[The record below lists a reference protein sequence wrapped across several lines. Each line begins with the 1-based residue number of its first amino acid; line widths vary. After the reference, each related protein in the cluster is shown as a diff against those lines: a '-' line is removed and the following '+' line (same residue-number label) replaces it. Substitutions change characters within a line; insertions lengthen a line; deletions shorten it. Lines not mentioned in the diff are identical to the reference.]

1 MADNSLEMKLTA
13 DFSDALTK
21 TTVMNVEVKNLSAQV
36 NKLSKQYLKAADS
49 EKAILAPELQ
59 AKIQEYHEMQE
70 AARTMANGIAN
81 AAEKTDASVHEVG
94 KAVKEEEA
102 EELGF
107 LSKIHERVRVTGE
120 SFEDLHAKISV
131 FSNAFASFNELIMAA
146 MGGEFI
152 LDQIEKV
159 AEMGEALGQLQE
171 KTGATAQE
179 LAVLR
184 LSARENNVAFDTL
197 EKGLINLGKNMQ
209 EAIID
214 PSGAA
219 AQDFSLMGVKIRN
232 TATGQL
238 LPVATVFDAIA
249 KKMAE
254 YQAGTAKTDLA
265 TTLFGEHVGSD
276 LIPVLGDVGQHTKD
290 LTKNAQQ
297 LGLVISE
304 KDITA
309 SENFESSQKKLKISL
324 SGVREE
330 MAVPLMNALTDVAQG
345 LLTNVKG
352 GNNLASICTPLEAA
366 LGTVVEVVV
375 AVGTVLGDVIG
386 LVNSTIEA
394 FKALGT
400 EADALGDI
408 LSGDLSE
415 GLATAKAGVDEY
427 TDAWARLGNT
437 FMENEKI
444 FNNVDNSLFYGAPA
458 VGGDDD
464 KPGAKQTAQQQAPQP
479 VDLGDWY
486 QGQEATLGMSNAAA
500 EKGAKTVQQ
509 AQEMVYQNTVNYWQ
523 KLLAGG
529 KLNAQ
534 QRVQVEEALANAEVA
549 LKQSQIEVSSAAD
562 KAGVASARQAAQ
574 SQVEILQAQLEE
586 QQRVVRAQL
595 QSQISV
601 AGSNIQIAQAEL
613 QTKKAGWN
621 AEVAAGQ
628 MTADKEAQL
637 EANLQKKIED
647 MQLER
652 VNLQISAQNKIYNA
666 ELDGYQKELSMMPK
680 NSAAYAKMLDN
691 IIVLKADEVGKISAL
706 DAEIVEIQQTGAQRI
721 LQANLEAAQRTQEA
735 WREALRPLD
744 TYFTQSLNGILQG
757 TETLQDVEL
766 SAARNITLSFVDM
779 EAKKLLN
786 ALATDGAMVA
796 HQLATQTRL
805 TAATEAGETTRLATK
820 EAANATGKSI
830 SLASGMA
837 EINSD
842 AMKAAA
848 GAYAS
853 VSEIPVVGPF
863 LAPAAGAAAYAAV
876 MGYEVLSAE
885 GGMTIPANVNPLTQ
899 LHEKEMVLPAYI
911 AQPLMDMVMDGR
923 SFSNQTTQTTGGDTH
938 HVTVNNNMS
947 ANGIGAADFAH
958 NVLQALDN
966 SVRGGQIN
974 SGKYRA
980 LARALRRG

>member
-36 NKLSKQYLKAADS
+36 NKLSRQYLKAADN
-49 EKAILAPELQ
+49 EKAVLAPGLQEKIAELS
-59 AKIQEYHEMQE
+59 EMKE
-70 AARTMANGIAN
+70 AAQKMSESVVGDNERV
-81 AAEKTDASVHEVG
+81 EASVEKVAG
-94 KAVKEEEA
+94 EEKKASEGEF
-102 EELGF
+102 GF
-107 LSKIHERVRVTGE
+107 LQKLHERVRITGE
-120 SFEDLHAKISV
+120 NFEDLHARLSV
-131 FSNAFASFNELIMAA
+131 FGDAFKSFQELLLV
-146 MGGEFI
+146 GLGLEF
-152 LDQIEKV
+152 LYEQINKV
-159 AEMGEALGQLQE
+159 AELGEEYEQLTE
-171 KTGATAQE
+171 KTGATTTQLAMLKLAASESNVEFGTVGDGLRE
-179 LAVLR
+179 LGR
-184 LSARENNVAFDTL
+184 
-197 EKGLINLGKNMQ
+197 NMQ
-209 EAIID
+209 EAILN
-214 PSGAA
+214 PSGAV
-219 AQDFSLMGVKIRN
+219 AQDFRLMGIKIQD

-238 LPVATVFDAIA
+238 LPVADVFEKISQ
-249 KKMAE
+249 KMTS
-254 YQAGTAKTDLA
+254 YQDGTAKTALA
-265 TTLFGEHVGSD
+265 TTLLGARYGED
-276 LIPVLGDVGQHTKD
+276 LIPVMQDVGQNTDELTEKATQYGLILSQNQIQAASKFEESQKDIKSALGGVRDEIVGPLLPAFADLSLAFQQNFDQGSLLQRGIKGVGLAARVLTDGLVFCGATLGDFIGIVNYGVSVVESFAYAIDAAGQAITGNFSEAAYDATASVNILTHAYKD
-290 LTKNAQQ
+290 LNQTIQAN
-297 LGLVISE
+297 
-304 KDITA
+304 
-309 SENFESSQKKLKISL
+309 
-324 SGVREE
+324 GV
-330 MAVPLMNALTDVAQG
+330 MVANSWEG
-345 LLTNVKG
+345 Y
-352 GNNLASICTPLEAA
+352 TPPEAA
-366 LGTVVEVVV
+366 T
-375 AVGTVLGDVIG
+375 
-386 LVNSTIEA
+386 
-394 FKALGT
+394 
-400 EADALGDI
+400 
-408 LSGDLSE
+408 
-415 GLATAKAGVDEY
+415 
-427 TDAWARLGNT
+427 
-437 FMENEKI
+437 
-444 FNNVDNSLFYGAPA
+444 PQPP
-458 VGGDDD
+458 
-464 KPGAKQTAQQQAPQP
+464 KPAPQP

-509 AQEMVYQNTVNYWQ
+509 AQQMVYQNTVNYWQ

-574 SQVEILQAQLEE
+574 SQVEILQAQLVE

-911 AQPLMDMVMDGR
+911 AQPLMDLVMNGR